1 MTNAQEEGKGYRIP
15 VTLEEGVRKKKRRKS
30 FLPFETNLFDRIFL
44 GAVLYFAVHL
54 LWMRFLEQLITI
66 RVANVLMICVAVV
79 IIIWGGD
86 RE

>member
-1 MTNAQEEGKGYRIP
+1 MTSQQEKGGGFDLPVTVEENKKKKGKG
-15 VTLEEGVRKKKRRKS
+15 

-44 GAVLYFAVHL
+44 GAVLYFAIHL

-79 IIIWGGD
+79 IIIWGGE
-86 RE
+86 RK

>member
-1 MTNAQEEGKGYRIP
+1 VTSAQEEGQGYRIP
-15 VTLEEGVRKKKRRKS
+15 VSLEEDARKKKRRKG
-30 FLPFETNLFDRIFL
+30 FLPFENNLFDRIFL

-54 LWMRFLEQLITI
+54 LWMRFLEQFITI

-79 IIIWGGD
+79 IIMWGGD